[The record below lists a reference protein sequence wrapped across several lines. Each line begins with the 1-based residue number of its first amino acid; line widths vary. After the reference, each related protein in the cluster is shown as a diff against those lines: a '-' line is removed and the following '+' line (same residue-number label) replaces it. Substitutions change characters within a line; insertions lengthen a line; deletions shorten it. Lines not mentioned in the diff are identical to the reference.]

1 MLAAAVFQF
10 AHLDYWLGQNFDDGQ
25 LILDGRTDDMIILNG
40 LNIFPAEIER
50 VLESHPD
57 VDCVAALGLPSQ
69 VHGQIPVAAVI
80 LKAWVSATAVEL
92 RGFVRASLGLRAPR
106 RIIVLDSFPRN
117 SQGKVLKREL
127 LKLFQ

>member
-1 MLAAAVFQF
+1 MGKLSGKCFILSAVVFQF
-10 AHLDYWLGQNFDDGQ
+10 AILDYWLGQNFDDGQ

-69 VHGQIPVAAVI
+69 VYGQIPVAAVI
-80 LKAWVSATAVEL
+80 LKAWVSATPDKEK
-92 RGFVRASLGLRAPR
+92 R
-106 RIIVLDSFPRN
+106 RCC
-117 SQGKVLKREL
+117 
-127 LKLFQ
+127 

>member
-1 MLAAAVFQF
+1 
-10 AHLDYWLGQNFDDGQ
+10 
-25 LILDGRTDDMIILNG
+25 MIILNG

-80 LKAWVSATAVEL
+80 LRAGVSATTVEL